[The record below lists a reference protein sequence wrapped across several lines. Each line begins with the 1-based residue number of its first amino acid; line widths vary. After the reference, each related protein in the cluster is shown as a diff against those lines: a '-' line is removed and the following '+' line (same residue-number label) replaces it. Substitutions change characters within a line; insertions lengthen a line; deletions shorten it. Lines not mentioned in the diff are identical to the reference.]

1 MNMNE
6 FKIQSFIE
14 KLITETKNNNL
25 TWSRFTELSLNPIL
39 INFLGSKIKEINK
52 IDSFVCNYKSGFI
65 ILTKRGVVSEEWWNT
80 IDVYEIIIQSN
91 EYAKPSYLFDYENFE
106 HFQADLIRI
115 SYLIEESISRTNL
128 FIDNFLDE
136 EFV

>member
-6 FKIQSFIE
+6 LKIQSFIE